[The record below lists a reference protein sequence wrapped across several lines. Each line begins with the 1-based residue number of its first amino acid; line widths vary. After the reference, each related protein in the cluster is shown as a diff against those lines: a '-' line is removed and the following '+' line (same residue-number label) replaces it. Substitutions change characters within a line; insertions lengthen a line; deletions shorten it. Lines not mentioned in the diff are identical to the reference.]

1 MKFHTGN
8 FTRPVAG
15 GKAIGEAGRW
25 ARSCPARAAGST
37 STRAWLCA
45 RQRGSV
51 SELGEMKSE
60 KEQRQWEVKVP
71 GI

>member
-15 GKAIGEAGRW
+15 GKAIGEERGAAGRW
-25 ARSCPARAAGST
+25 LARVLPGLRAPA

-51 SELGEMKSE
+51 C
-60 KEQRQWEVKVP
+60 
-71 GI
+71 

>member
-25 ARSCPARAAGST
+25 ARSCPARAAGS
-37 STRAWLCA
+37 SQHQGLVVCEAK
-45 RQRGSV
+45 RQR
-51 SELGEMKSE
+51 L
-60 KEQRQWEVKVP
+60 
-71 GI
+71 